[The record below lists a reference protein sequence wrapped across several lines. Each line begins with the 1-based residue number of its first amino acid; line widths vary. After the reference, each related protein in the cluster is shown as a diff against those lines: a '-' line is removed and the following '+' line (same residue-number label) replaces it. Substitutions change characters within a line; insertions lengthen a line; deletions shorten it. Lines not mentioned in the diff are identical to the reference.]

1 MKPCTHIHID
11 GANIMIKHKGLG
23 AQFCESYFPL
33 QFLMAV
39 FICIFFNILKP
50 LSGNFMK
57 PCTHIH
63 IDGANIMIKH
73 KGLGAS
79 SVRVISLC
87 NS

>member
-1 MKPCTHIHID
+1 
-11 GANIMIKHKGLG
+11 
-23 AQFCESYFPL
+23 
-33 QFLMAV
+33 MAV

-79 SVRVISLC
+79 SVSVTPFVILHGCVYMHMYSAFMGR
-87 NS
+87 STPTTVFHE